1 MGLKER
7 QILHYLKTECIGIEN
22 SITSD
27 DLCSIFDI
35 SPRELRQVKRNI
47 VLDTDAHVG
56 STEKG
61 YWYAENDLEV
71 MKFRNDYV
79 KRIRK
84 YKIMIDKYEDLVNS
98 KDQMQ
103 LI

>member
-1 MGLKER
+1 M
-7 QILHYLKTECIGIEN
+7 
-22 SITSD
+22 
-27 DLCSIFDI
+27 
-35 SPRELRQVKRNI
+35 KRNI
-47 VLDTDAHVG
+47 VINIDAHVG

-61 YWYAENDLEV
+61 YWYAESDIEV
-71 MKFRNDYV
+71 MKFRADYV

-84 YKIMIDKYEDLVNS
+84 YKIMIDKYEELVNS